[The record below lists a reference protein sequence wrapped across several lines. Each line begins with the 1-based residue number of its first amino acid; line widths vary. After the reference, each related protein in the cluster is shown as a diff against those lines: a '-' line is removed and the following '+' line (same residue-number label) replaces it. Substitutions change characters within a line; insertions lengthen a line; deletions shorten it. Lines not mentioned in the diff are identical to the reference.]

1 MKKIWKNLLLA
12 LSGEEKDFI
21 SGDIN
26 RAIFLLSVP
35 MILEMAMESLF
46 AIVDIYF
53 VSKVSIDAAATVGMT
68 ESVMTLIYS
77 LAWGLST
84 GASAYIARRIG
95 ENKHEEAGHAAAQ
108 TILISIAFALVIGVI
123 GAVYAEDLL
132 RLMGGEPQLI
142 EKGTNFTRI
151 MFAGN
156 VVIMLL
162 FSLGGVLRG
171 AGDASTAMRSLWLAN
186 GINILLDPVLI
197 FGFGSFEGL
206 GVTGAAIATTTG
218 RGVGVLYQLYMLQ
231 KGNGNVGLKASYF
244 KIDWHI
250 IWQILSVS
258 AGSTIQFIISSASW
272 IFLMRIVSTFGS
284 SVVAG
289 YTIAIRIIIFTIMPS
304 WGMANAAG
312 TLVGQN
318 LGANQPERAEE
329 SAWKAAFLNM
339 IFLVFVGIVFFFFAD
354 RFVGF
359 FNEDPQVVATGV
371 QCLQIFCFGYLFFG
385 YGMVLSQAFNGS
397 GDTFTPTVVN
407 IVCFW
412 LLEIPL
418 AYLLAIS
425 FDWGPKGCYWSV
437 AISESTLALI
447 FIWLFRKGKWKTV
460 KI

>member
-1 MKKIWKNLLLA
+1 MKKFFRNFRLA
-12 LSGEEKDFI
+12 LSGDEKDFI

-35 MILEMAMESLF
+35 MVLEMAMESLF
-46 AIVDIYF
+46 AIVDIFF

-68 ESVMTLIYS
+68 ESVMTLVYS

-95 ENKHEEAGHAAAQ
+95 ENKPEDAGRAAAQ
-108 TILISIAFALVIGVI
+108 TVLISVFLSLIIGI
-123 GAVYAEDLL
+123 TGAVFAEDLL
-132 RLMGGEPQLI
+132 RLMGGDPELI
-142 EKGTNFTRI
+142 SKGTNFTRI

-186 GINILLDPVLI
+186 GINIILDPILI
-197 FGFGSFEGL
+197 FGLGPFPEL

-231 KGNGNVGLKASYF
+231 KGGGNVGLKASYF
-244 KIDWHI
+244 KIDWEI
-250 IWQILSVS
+250 IRQIVSIS
-258 AGSTIQFIISSASW
+258 AGSTVQFMIGSASW
-272 IFLMRIVSTFGS
+272 IFLMRIISIFGS

-318 LGANQPERAEE
+318 LGANQPERAEK
-329 SAWKAAFLNM
+329 SAWTAAYLNVGFL
-339 IFLVFVGIVFFFFAD
+339 ILVGIFFFFFAD
-354 RFVGF
+354 NFVAF
-359 FNEDPQVVATGV
+359 FNADPKVVATGV
-371 QCLQIFCFGYLFFG
+371 ECLKIFCFGYLFFG
-385 YGMVLSQAFNGS
+385 FGMVLSQAFNGA
-397 GDTFTPTVVN
+397 GDILTPTIVN
-407 IVCFW
+407 IICFW
-412 LLEIPL
+412 AIEIPL
-418 AYLLAIS
+418 AYVLAIS
-425 FDWGPKGCYWSV
+425 FDWGPRGCYWSV
-437 AISESTLALI
+437 AISESLLAII
-447 FIWLFRKGKWKTV
+447 FIVLFRKGKWKTV